1 MYLAETGELVASGYA
16 RITIW
21 NLRGEN
27 TAAPRVLS
35 GHTNTVNCITLVNRR
50 ELASGSCDCT
60 VRLWNIDTGE
70 CVRLLD
76 SHTWGVISLLALP
89 DSRLLSG
96 SYDGSIKVWSLL
108 NGTCL
113 FDMLGHTKAP
123 KSIFYMAN
131 TQELVTGA
139 WDHQIRVWNMRTGR
153 CLKTMQIHADEIR
166 CLIDLPNGQLV
177 SCSEDNTIK
186 IWDLRGDSMGVHVR
200 TLQQHNACVNYLAV
214 VWREKKNV

>member
-1 MYLAETGELVASGYA
+1 MYLAETGDLVASGFA

-27 TAAPRVLS
+27 TAPPRVLK
-35 GHTNTVNCITLVNRR
+35 GHTNIVECMILVKPR
-50 ELASGSCDCT
+50 ELASGSWDDT
-60 VRLWNIDTGE
+60 IRIWDMDTGE
-70 CVRLLD
+70 CTRLLKG
-76 SHTWGVISLLALP
+76 HTWGVFSLLTLP

-108 NGTCL
+108 DGTCL
-113 FDMLGHTKAP
+113 FDMFGHTMAP
-123 KSIFYMAN
+123 KSVLYLSS

-214 VWREKKNV
+214 V